1 MDAASASIIRSLTVP
16 MLLLLES
23 TWVIVARTAI
33 PITVATRMSAILL
46 IVTETTVVEAVV
58 VNVTGTV
65 TPMVVTIGIGV
76 IVAAL
81 PLGVTPLTTTDAAG
95 AIQGAPLVA
104 AARLVLV
111 STMHPRM
118 LPRGRVNRLVGKGS

>member
-1 MDAASASIIRSLTVP
+1 
-16 MLLLLES
+16 
-23 TWVIVARTAI
+23 
-33 PITVATRMSAILL
+33 
-46 IVTETTVVEAVV
+46 V

-65 TPMVVTIGIGV
+65 TPMVVTIGTGV

-95 AIQGAPLVA
+95 VIQEAPLVA

-111 STMHPRM
+111 NTMRPRM